1 MDINNKV
8 YKVLANVFHVKQDTI
23 NETTT
28 MSDVGDWN
36 SLSHMELILS
46 LEKEFDIQ
54 FTNDEIVEL
63 IDVSAIIKTIKE
75 KVS

>member
-8 YKVLANVFHVKQDTI
+8 YKVLASVFHVKQDTV

-63 IDVSAIIKTIKE
+63 IDVNAIIKTIKE